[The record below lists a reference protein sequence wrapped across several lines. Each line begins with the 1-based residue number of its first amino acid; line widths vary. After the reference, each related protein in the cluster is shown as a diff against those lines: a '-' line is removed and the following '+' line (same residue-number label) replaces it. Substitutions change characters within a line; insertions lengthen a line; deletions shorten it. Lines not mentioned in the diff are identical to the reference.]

1 MFISKNLS
9 INEAGHLTFAGL
21 DTVNLAKE
29 YGTPLYLFD
38 EDLIRE
44 NINIYKKSIQEYYN
58 GNGMPVYASKAFC
71 CKEICRL
78 VQSEGIGLDVV
89 SGGELYTA
97 LSVGFD
103 ASRIFFHGNNKTR
116 DELVY
121 AVESGVGTIVVDNLT
136 ELDMLDEI
144 AAQQGRVVSIM
155 FRVKPG
161 IDAHTHDFI
170 MTGQID
176 SKFGLALENG
186 EAITAAK
193 RAVLECKHVDLVGLH
208 CHIGSQIFDIA
219 PFELA
224 AKVMM
229 KFMAEIKSVTGKT
242 LTSLN
247 LGGGFGIKYLNS
259 HDPVAYD
266 EYMHK
271 VSKVIHASSLEHG
284 LPVPRIYIEPG
295 RSIVGPAG
303 ITLYTVGA
311 VKEIA
316 GVRNYVSVDGGMADN
331 PRYALYQS
339 PYDVVCANKASIE
352 KNYVATIAGRCCES
366 GDLIQENV
374 ALPTP
379 EEGDILAV
387 LATGAYNYS
396 MASHYNRIPNAA
408 VVFISG
414 SKSRIVVKRECYED
428 LVSNDI

>member
-1 MFISKNLS
+1 MFVSKNLG

-21 DTVNLAKE
+21 DTTHLAKE

-44 NINIYKKSIQEYYN
+44 NINLYKKSIQDYYN
-58 GNGMPVYASKAFC
+58 GNGMPVFASKAFC
-71 CKEICRL
+71 CKAICR
-78 VQSEGIGLDVV
+78 VMQSEGIGLDVV

-97 LSVGFD
+97 LSAGFD
-103 ASRIFFHGNNKTR
+103 ASNIFFHGNNKTR

-136 ELDMLDEI
+136 ELALLDEI
-144 AAQQGRVVSIM
+144 AGEQGREVNIM

-161 IDAHTHDFI
+161 IDAHTHQFV

-186 EAITAAK
+186 EAMAAAK
-193 RAVLECKHVDLVGLH
+193 KAIIEYDHVDLTGLH
-208 CHIGSQIFDIA
+208 CHIGSQIFELA
-219 PFELA
+219 PFEEA

-229 KFMAEIKSVTGKT
+229 AFMADIKKETGKT

-259 HDPVAYD
+259 HDPVAYG
-266 EYMHK
+266 EYMHT
-271 VSKVIHASSLEHG
+271 VSKVIHQSAETFG

-339 PYDVVCANKASIE
+339 PYDVVCANKISE
-352 KNYVATIAGRCCES
+352 ERSLTATIAGRCCES
-366 GDLIQENV
+366 GDLIQEHV
-374 ALPTP
+374 ALPET
-379 EEGDILAV
+379 EAGDILAV

-408 VVFISG
+408 VVFVSG
-414 SKSRIVVKRECYED
+414 GKSRLAVRRETYED
-428 LVSNDI
+428 LTKNDL